1 MFYFLFNYL
10 KNVIKMLPNA
20 YNEEKN
26 FKEIFEMLKNRK

>member
-10 KNVIKMLPNA
+10 KNVIKMLPNS

-26 FKEIFEMLKNRK
+26 CLNQSHVIQKL

>member
-1 MFYFLFNYL
+1 MFYFLFNNL

-26 FKEIFEMLKNRK
+26 FKDQSHVMQKL